1 MSDLRV
7 TVSMSAAPVRSAESN
22 PEMLV
27 VNDELYIHDMT
38 PELARQWIGVLEPL
52 AKEK

>member
-1 MSDLRV
+1 MSDLPV
-7 TVSMSAAPVRSAESN
+7 TVSMSAAPLRSAAAN

-27 VNDELYIHDMT
+27 VDDQLYIHNMT

>member
-1 MSDLRV
+1 MSHLPM
-7 TVSMSAAPVRSAESN
+7 TVSVGAAPVRSAESN

-52 AKEK
+52 AEGK